1 MNAER
6 EIEALELQLC
16 EADCQITALGSD
28 LRQAQENARKYE
40 DRYFETKAALR
51 NLNCRIH
58 SGCWACGPL
67 CYTVDDAWA
76 QWARVALKPGPQ
88 EESSAD
94 VLATVLDLIVRDGQ
108 GSVFLLNQAQ
118 MALIKY
124 REANK

>member
-58 SGCWACGPL
+58 SG
-67 CYTVDDAWA
+67 YDFN
-76 QWARVALKPGPQ
+76 
-88 EESSAD
+88 AD
-94 VLATVLDLIVRDGQ
+94 PDGITKLV
-108 GSVFLLNQAQ
+108 GDILGD
-118 MALIKY
+118 
-124 REANK
+124 